1 VKPQTRGDHWPAQQ
15 EEVPIKAVDQA
26 SMLSISQWRR
36 LARVL
41 PWLLLAVGLSATWL
55 VAGIAL
61 RAAQEAQEE
70 SFAYQTREILLRI
83 EQRLA
88 AYRQVL
94 YGARGLFAASVDV
107 NRDEFH
113 AYVASLRLEKD
124 YPGIQGV
131 GFALLVPA
139 SGKAA
144 HIEGIRKTGYP
155 DYTLRPEGERE
166 IYSSIIFL
174 EPFAD
179 RNLRAFGY
187 DMYSEAVRRKA
198 MQRSRDLN
206 EAAMSGK
213 VRLVQEDGERVQA
226 GFLMYVPVYRNGHP
240 HATQPERRANLLG
253 WAYSPF
259 RMDDLMFGILGERRR
274 DLELEIFDGEDL
286 SPETLMHDSGDN
298 LGTAQGVGGLYHSSQ
313 KLDIFGHRWT
323 VVLRSLP
330 PFEASLD
337 TRLARSIQAAGV
349 LTSVLLALLVW
360 QLANSRVQFALA
372 LEMARELRIS
382 EERWKFAL
390 QGAGEG
396 VWDWNI
402 QTGEA
407 MYSRRWKEMWGYAEH
422 EIGNNSEEWARRV
435 HPEDMPRV
443 MAELQTHL
451 DGQKVSAAVEFRM
464 LCKDGSWRWTLGRGM
479 VVRRDAAGQPLRL
492 VGTNSDISER
502 KAHDEALKRSNAEL
516 EQFNYAIAHDMRQP
530 LRMISSYLQ
539 LLEMSLAD
547 SLDAEQSECLNFA
560 IDGAKRLDQMLV
572 GLLAFARVG
581 RNGEVAP
588 SSSRAALEE
597 ALHFVQSAVAEAHAS
612 ISVEGDWPRIA
623 VQHDETLRLLQ
634 NLISNAVKFRIPER
648 TPEVRITGTTIDTEW
663 RLVVADN
670 GVGILPEQLGRL
682 FQVFQRLQSRAH
694 YEGTGIGLALC
705 RKIAESHGGRIWAES
720 AGEGLGSCFY
730 VILPLAVDAAPAG
743 GDIVDGSGYAH
754 FRLESSR

>member
-1 VKPQTRGDHWPAQQ
+1 
-15 EEVPIKAVDQA
+15 
-26 SMLSISQWRR
+26 MLSTSQWRC

-41 PWLLLAVGLSATWL
+41 PWLLLAAGLSATWL
-55 VAGIAL
+55 LAGIAL
-61 RAAQEAQEE
+61 HAAQEAQEE
-70 SFAYQTREILLRI
+70 SFDHQTRDILLRI

-88 AYRQVL
+88 TYRQVL
-94 YGARGLFAASVDV
+94 YGARGLFTASVDV
-107 NRDEFH
+107 NRGEFH
-113 AYVASLRLEKD
+113 DYVASLRLEQD

-131 GFALLVPA
+131 GFSLLIAA
-139 SGKAA
+139 SEKAA
-144 HIEGIRKTGYP
+144 HIASVRKAGFP
-155 DYTLRPEGERE
+155 DYTLRPEGERQV
-166 IYSSIIFL
+166 YSSIIYL

-206 EAAMSGK
+206 EAVISGK
-213 VRLVQEDGERVQA
+213 VRRAQEDGERAQA
-226 GFLMYVPVYRNGHP
+226 SFLMYVPVYRNGRP
-240 HATQPERRANLLG
+240 HDSPAERRANLLG

-274 DLELEIFDGEDL
+274 DLALEIFDGEGL
-286 SPETLMHDSGDN
+286 SPEALLHDSGDN
-298 LGTAQGVGGLYHSSQ
+298 LAAAQSVGGLYRNSRY
-313 KLDIFGHRWT
+313 LDIFGHRWT
-323 VVLRSLP
+323 VILRSLP

-337 TRLARSIQAAGV
+337 TRLARSIQVAGA
-349 LTSVLLALLVW
+349 LTSVLLALLFW
-360 QLANSRVQFALA
+360 QLAKSRVQVALA

-390 QGAGEG
+390 QGAGDG

-407 MYSRRWKEMWGYAEH
+407 MYSRRWKEMWGFAED
-422 EIGNNSEEWARRV
+422 EIGNVSEEWARRV

-451 DGQKVSAAVEFRM
+451 DGRKVSAAVEFRM

-479 VVRRDAAGQPLRL
+479 VVRRDAAGQPVRL

-530 LRMISSYLQ
+530 LRMISSFLQ
-539 LLEMSLAD
+539 LLEMSLAER
-547 SLDAEQSECLNFA
+547 LDAEQSECLNFA

-572 GLLAFARVG
+572 GLLAFSRVG
-581 RNGEVAP
+581 QNGEVALV
-588 SSSRAALEE
+588 SSRATLEE
-597 ALHFVQSAVAEAHAS
+597 ALRFLQPAVAEAQAR
-612 ISVEGDWPRIA
+612 IGVEGDWPSIA
-623 VQHDETLRLLQ
+623 VQHDEALRLLQ
-634 NLISNAVKFRIPER
+634 NLLGNAVKFRIPGR
-648 TPEVRITGTTIDTEW
+648 TPEVRVAGTTIGTEW
-663 RLVVADN
+663 QLAVIDN
-670 GVGILPEQLGRL
+670 GVGIRPEQLGRL

-694 YEGTGIGLALC
+694 YDGTGIGLALC

-720 AGEGLGSCFY
+720 AGEGLGSRFY
-730 VILPLAVDAAPAG
+730 VILPLAVDASPK
-743 GDIVDGSGYAH
+743 SGEIANA
-754 FRLESSR
+754 SD